1 MRIANQDGREYVKRR
16 QIFRGSHTFSEEKN
30 GVYAVYSYGYHFPMY
45 AWIKGVWFA
54 NKDKYSQSTSRQQS
68 QMRPWSV
75 PELIYLNTKE
85 LQNLINNPDEAD
97 YIPFYQKLGV
107 PI

>member
-1 MRIANQDGREYVKRR
+1 MRIANQEGSGYVERR

-30 GVYAVYSYGYHFPMY
+30 GVYVVYSYGYHFPMY
-45 AWIKGVWFA
+45 AYIKGIWFA
-54 NKDKYSQSTSRQQS
+54 NKDRYSRSTSKQQGQFHPRVECIS
-68 QMRPWSV
+68 
-75 PELIYLNTKE
+75 IKTKE